1 LGSSHC
7 WRTQSL
13 DDSLGGTHRSRSC
26 RQQSFDHAQPH
37 GSEIIQRRAFSSNH
51 QHQPKLHECPRMSH
65 IQVGFQITS
74 SSRGR
79 HCVGAPRPAK
89 PTAPPSV
96 PHITK
101 LMALAIRLEHLLA
114 TGQVKD
120 QAEIARTAG
129 ITRARVTQ
137 IINLTQLAPD
147 IQEAILNLEPT
158 TDPVPRFREREVRT
172 IAILPNW
179 EKQRLMWKRL
189 VKRTAES
196 HSSAN

>member
-1 LGSSHC
+1 
-7 WRTQSL
+7 
-13 DDSLGGTHRSRSC
+13 
-26 RQQSFDHAQPH
+26 
-37 GSEIIQRRAFSSNH
+37 
-51 QHQPKLHECPRMSH
+51 MSH
-65 IQVGFQITS
+65 IKIQFETNS
-74 SSRGR
+74 SAHGR
-79 HCVGAPRPAK
+79 QRVGAPKPKKSNAPAK
-89 PTAPPSV
+89 L

-158 TDPVPRFREREVRT
+158 TDHVPRFREREVRT

-179 EKQRLMWKRL
+179 EKQRLMWKQL
-189 VKRTAES
+189 VKRTAEGQ
-196 HSSAN
+196 SSVKQSKLLS

>member
-1 LGSSHC
+1 MQEPI
-7 WRTQSL
+7 TVKSL
-13 DDSLGGTHRSRSC
+13 SKI
-26 RQQSFDHAQPH
+26 P
-37 GSEIIQRRAFSSNH
+37 
-51 QHQPKLHECPRMSH
+51 
-65 IQVGFQITS
+65 FQTTTGE
-74 SSRGR
+74 RGR
-79 HCVGAPRPAK
+79 KQIETPKPKKSSAPAK
-89 PTAPPSV
+89 L

-158 TDPVPRFREREVRT
+158 TDHVPASENAKCEPLRSCRTGRSSDYCGRDSPNEMRKARVTRKGNYVLRLLGCWADGPVGCLFATKRF
-172 IAILPNW
+172 
-179 EKQRLMWKRL
+179 
-189 VKRTAES
+189 
-196 HSSAN
+196 

>member
-1 LGSSHC
+1 
-7 WRTQSL
+7 
-13 DDSLGGTHRSRSC
+13 
-26 RQQSFDHAQPH
+26 
-37 GSEIIQRRAFSSNH
+37 
-51 QHQPKLHECPRMSH
+51 MSH
-65 IQVGFQITS
+65 FKIQFETS
-74 SSRGR
+74 SSSHGR
-79 HCVGAPRPAK
+79 QRVSAPKPKKSSAPAK
-89 PTAPPSV
+89 L

-158 TDPVPRFREREVRT
+158 TDHVPRFREREVRT
-172 IAILPNW
+172 IAIVPNW
-179 EKQRLMWKRL
+179 EKQRMLWKRL
-189 VKRTAES
+189 VKQTS
-196 HSSAN
+196 KGKSSE

>member
-1 LGSSHC
+1 MRYEDQAVWQAG
-7 WRTQSL
+7 
-13 DDSLGGTHRSRSC
+13 
-26 RQQSFDHAQPH
+26 
-37 GSEIIQRRAFSSNH
+37 QR
-51 QHQPKLHECPRMSH
+51 
-65 IQVGFQITS
+65 
-74 SSRGR
+74 
-79 HCVGAPRPAK
+79 VGAPKPKKSNAPAK
-89 PTAPPSV
+89 L

-158 TDPVPRFREREVRT
+158 TDHVPRFREREVRT

-179 EKQRLMWKRL
+179 EKQRVLWKRL
-189 VKRTAES
+189 VKRTS
-196 HSSAN
+196 

>member
-1 LGSSHC
+1 
-7 WRTQSL
+7 
-13 DDSLGGTHRSRSC
+13 
-26 RQQSFDHAQPH
+26 
-37 GSEIIQRRAFSSNH
+37 
-51 QHQPKLHECPRMSH
+51 MSH
-65 IQVGFQITS
+65 IKFQFETS
-74 SSRGR
+74 SSSHGR
-79 HCVGAPRPAK
+79 QRVGAPKPKKPSASAK
-89 PTAPPSV
+89 L

-158 TDPVPRFREREVRT
+158 TDHVPHFREREVRT

-179 EKQRLMWKRL
+179 EKQRVLWKRL
-189 VKRTAES
+189 VKRTS
-196 HSSAN
+196 

>member
-1 LGSSHC
+1 
-7 WRTQSL
+7 
-13 DDSLGGTHRSRSC
+13 
-26 RQQSFDHAQPH
+26 
-37 GSEIIQRRAFSSNH
+37 
-51 QHQPKLHECPRMSH
+51 MSH
-65 IQVGFQITS
+65 FKIQFETS
-74 SSRGR
+74 SSSHGR
-79 HCVGAPRPAK
+79 QRVSAPKPKKSSAPAK
-89 PTAPPSV
+89 L

-158 TDPVPRFREREVRT
+158 TDHVPRFREREVRT
-172 IAILPNW
+172 IAIVANW
-179 EKQRLMWKRL
+179 EKQRILWKRL
-189 VKRTAES
+189 VKRTS
-196 HSSAN
+196 